1 MTEGEPDWRPGK
13 ICYIEIPATDIS
25 RSAEFYGQVF
35 EWNIRKREDGAV
47 AFDDTVGVVSGT
59 FMEDRPPAADPG
71 LLIYVMVA
79 DADAAV
85 TKVVAAGG
93 EIVRPVDP
101 DADVVFAWF
110 KDPGGNVLGLYQ
122 QPGLT

>member
-1 MTEGEPDWRPGK
+1 M
-13 ICYIEIPATDIS
+13 
-25 RSAEFYGQVF
+25 
-35 EWNIRKREDGAV
+35 
-47 AFDDTVGVVSGT
+47 
-59 FMEDRPPAADPG
+59 
-71 LLIYVMVA
+71 MVA